1 MVNPGKQ
8 PPARKVLVLASSLE
22 TIGGIQRYV
31 KTLNR
36 ALREILGDEEVLVLI
51 WGAQPQASN
60 PENGKATREIGAEAK
75 LRFAMRT
82 VRETL
87 SWRPDLVVATHVGF
101 APLAWILQ
109 GLVGCRYWS
118 FAYGTDVWAPLS
130 VAKRGAL
137 ARGARVICI
146 SEFTRRRLAE
156 LHRIP
161 QERIRLLPCVAEE
174 LTPKG
179 ADVAPPWERARN
191 ERVVLTVGRLVSAE
205 RYKGHEVLLQAMVRV
220 RQKVPDVLC
229 LVVGEGDDRARLEE
243 QAQQLNL
250 GNAVRFLGEL
260 SDGRLAACYDHCD
273 VFAMPART
281 ELNNAAPKGE
291 GFGIVYLEA
300 MMHGKPVIGPNY
312 GAPTEFIRHGEH
324 GLLVNP
330 EDPEAVAAAL
340 VELLESPQRARRMG
354 EAAREWVRREYSY
367 ARFVERLDALL
378 RDGDAGHPAR

>member
-1 MVNPGKQ
+1 MVSPGKQ
-8 PPARKVLVLASSLE
+8 LPTRKVLVLVSSPE

-51 WGAQPQASN
+51 WGSQPQASN

-82 VRETL
+82 VRETF

-109 GLVGCRYWS
+109 GLTRCRYWS
-118 FAYGTDVWAPLS
+118 IAHGVEVWAPLS
-130 VAKRGAL
+130 VTKRQAL
-137 ARGARVICI
+137 ARGARIICV
-146 SEFTRRRLAE
+146 SEFTRQRVAE
-156 LHRIP
+156 LNRIP

-174 LTPKG
+174 L
-179 ADVAPPWERARN
+179 APAGTDMSPFWERREN
-191 ERVVLTVGRLVSAE
+191 ERIVLTVGRLASAE
-205 RYKGHEVLLQAMVRV
+205 RYKGHDVVLQALVQV
-220 RQKVPDVLC
+220 RQKVPDVLY
-229 LVVGEGDDRARLEE
+229 LIVGEGNDRARLEGLVH
-243 QAQQLNL
+243 QLGL
-250 GNAVRFLGEL
+250 EDSVCFLGEL
-260 SDGRLAACYDHCD
+260 SDERLAACYDLCN

-281 ELNNAAPKGE
+281 ELNDAVPKGE

-300 MMHGKPVIGPNY
+300 MMRGKPVIGPNY